1 MGANPSINDLLSEGR
16 VGDAVKVGASRLWNK
31 VNGKGQRPTPSAPA
45 APKPPIATANA
56 TASEDAEMI
65 QPSSSRVT
73 PSPGM
78 QVLKDLRMGRAE
90 REAGKKAVGMAGG
103 GRQSAYGPYGRKANV
118 SPQQL
123 LEAGLKPMGR
133 MRRPPTHPV
142 EPMVNAAVDYP
153 ARMEHLRKM
162 AHQIYAHDAAT
173 DAVKTLHI
181 LEGAAARTG
190 DAGLAEGAR
199 GIRENYG
206 LGDLDAR
213 NPETHARI
221 KSFILN
227 KLAEPD
233 PRVPSPASAA
243 RPYNPMYPD
252 EALGADNEPLEP
264 AAQPVAQPAA
274 QPVAQTDP
282 RQRHID
288 RLARLG
294 YTPEEAQAVAD
305 TMFAGM
311 SPAEIENKVLT
322 MEGRPDSYYSKGG
335 ISGGG
340 HASQHFFKGRNLDAP
355 RHGRRR
361 W

>member
-1 MGANPSINDLLSEGR
+1 M
-16 VGDAVKVGASRLWNK
+16 
-31 VNGKGQRPTPSAPA
+31 
-45 APKPPIATANA
+45 
-56 TASEDAEMI
+56 
-65 QPSSSRVT
+65 
-73 PSPGM
+73 
-78 QVLKDLRMGRAE
+78 
-90 REAGKKAVGMAGG
+90 
-103 GRQSAYGPYGRKANV
+103 
-118 SPQQL
+118 
-123 LEAGLKPMGR
+123 
-133 MRRPPTHPV
+133 
-142 EPMVNAAVDYP
+142 
-153 ARMEHLRKM
+153 
-162 AHQIYAHDAAT
+162 YAHDAAT
-173 DAVKTLHI
+173 DAVRTLHM

-190 DAGLAEGAR
+190 DTGVLEAAQ
-199 GIRENYG
+199 GIREGYG

-233 PRVPSPASAA
+233 PRMPSPASAA

-264 AAQPVAQPAA
+264 AAQPAA
-274 QPVAQTDP
+274 MADP

-355 RHGRRR
+355 RRGRRC